1 VGVLALA
8 VPAAAQVF
16 DPTFN
21 ATTNGAVHAI
31 AVQADG
37 KVIVGGAFTQV
48 NAVTHGRL
56 ARLNADGS
64 LDATFTTGVTA
75 GSNVYALAVLPDGH
89 ILVGG
94 DFSQLAGI
102 PKARIARLMPD
113 GSVDSTFTTTVA
125 NDLAPAFGQIDVILV
140 QPDGKILIGGGA
152 FNLVNGVARSGLARL
167 NADGTLD
174 GAFAPSINNIVSA
187 LALQSNGAIVVG
199 GSFTTVN
206 NIARV
211 YAARLNSGGT
221 LDTTFSPM
229 GINRGGGNGVYAIGV
244 KANGQILV
252 GGQMTFQAPSA
263 ETRDLFA
270 QLNGVDGSLD
280 LSFTVPLTGAGA
292 VLNHYVDAMQLQAD
306 GRILIGGFFSTVDGF
321 NTYAAAR
328 LFPDGTFDSSL
339 GTAGGQS
346 TGNVVETMV
355 LQSDRKVMVG
365 GTLGLTNIAR
375 LMPNGPFTDD
385 TLTSGLTVIKAVH
398 ITELRTRIDA
408 VRLATGLAAFQW
420 TDPTLTPGVTLVKAQ
435 HVLELRTALADAYVA
450 IGGLPPTYTDPTLS
464 AGTDIV
470 KAVHIAELRNA
481 LTVAESTAPQA
492 SQPRPQ

>member
-1 VGVLALA
+1 MGVLALSA
-8 VPAAAQVF
+8 PATAQVF

-37 KVIVGGAFTQV
+37 KIIVGGAFTQV

-94 DFSQLAGI
+94 DFSQLAGV

-113 GSVDSTFTTTVA
+113 GSVDPTFTTVVA

-152 FNLVNGVARSGLARL
+152 FDLVNGVARSGLARL

-174 GAFAPSINNIVSA
+174 GAFAPSFNSIVSA
-187 LALQSNGAIVVG
+187 LALQPNGAIVVG

-206 NIARV
+206 GIARV
-211 YAARLNSGGT
+211 YAARLNSGGS
-221 LDTTFSPM
+221 LDTNFTPL
-229 GINRGGGNGVYAIGV
+229 GINRGGGNGVFAIGV
-244 KANGQILV
+244 KADGDIVV
-252 GGQMTFQAPSA
+252 GGRMTFQAPSS
-263 ETRDLFA
+263 ETRDLLA
-270 QLNGVDGSLD
+270 QLNGADGSLD
-280 LSFTVPLTGAGA
+280 LTFNVPITGAGA
-292 VLNHYVDAMQLQAD
+292 VLNHYVDAMPLQAD
-306 GRILIGGFFSTVDGF
+306 GRILIGGFFSTVDGI
-321 NTYAAAR
+321 NTYAATR
-328 LFPDGTFDSSL
+328 LFPDGSFDSSFD
-339 GTAGGQS
+339 TMGGQS
-346 TGNVVETMV
+346 TGNIVETMV
-355 LQSDRKVMVG
+355 LQPDHKVLVG

-375 LMPNGPFTDD
+375 LLPNGPFTDT
-385 TLTSGLTVIKAVH
+385 TLTSGLTIIKAVH

-408 VRLATGLAAFQW
+408 VRLANGLSVFAW
-420 TDPTLTPGVTLVKAQ
+420 TDPVLTPGVTVIKMQ
-435 HVLELRTALADAYVA
+435 HVLDLRAALADAYIA
-450 IGGLPPTYTDPTLS
+450 GGSIPPDYTDPTLS
-464 AGTDIV
+464 AGATIV
-470 KAVHIAELRNA
+470 KASHIMELRSA
-481 LTVAESTAPQA
+481 LSVAEAATARAPQ
-492 SQPRPQ
+492 RPPQ